1 MRQAELDFDH
11 PSPSAV
17 SSEIAAARDPLSE
30 WRAQRRHELAELSRK
45 LGLPLGRPVE
55 IWLAG
60 GVRLRGPLAIREAS
74 LTCAGLTAENA
85 EFEVDGVPFRV
96 RDLESCVAL

>member
-1 MRQAELDFDH
+1 MRQPELDFGYS
-11 PSPSAV
+11 SPG
-17 SSEIAAARDPLSE
+17 IARTAPEPARDPLAE

-45 LGLPLGRPVE
+45 LGLPVGRPVE

-74 LTCAGLTAENA
+74 LTCAGLSAENA